1 MSRTQLRVSF
11 GGAVGLDYNA
21 VWLVARTMGTEID
34 EWTLLMLRALEGDM
48 LQAQAAEMSKMEKDG
63 RDEER

>member
-21 VWLVARTMGTEID
+21 VWLVAGAIGMEID
-34 EWTLLMLRALEGDM
+34 EWTLMMLQALEGD
-48 LQAQAAEMSKMEKDG
+48 LLDEQAEENRESHGKGEK
-63 RDEER
+63 